1 MGTSLCWSVWSC
13 RRSSSGGIVR
23 SWRPSPKSGMR
34 MSGRISSR
42 RWDREPQK
50 ASCLH
55 DRDSLRANRGASADT
70 KDVRAEGSSPS
81 AQEHKEHQAI
91 FARRRGTRTLHTE
104 ADPGAGDEPGRRE
117 EGNRPRAPGSEAG
130 GRDPRSARR
139 IRPQGPGAQPAD
151 RRGPSELQE
160 RAGPD
165 APWRACAEHEEGSLM
180 AEPMHCY
187 RHPKRETRVSCATC
201 GRPICT
207 ECMVATDVGIKC
219 PEDARLPRG
228 ARAGVMKTNQLL
240 WTIFA
245 GLGVPV
251 AWLLFRLPLTLLL
264 SAAAGYGAGT
274 LINRAGGRN
283 GGPVAI
289 AVSVLATAVPFLV
302 ILAPE
307 FLSGHINPYRL
318 IALVIAA
325 IAAGVA
331 NR

>member
-219 PEDARLPRG
+219 PDDARLPRG
-228 ARAGVMKTNQLL
+228 ARTGVGIALAG
-240 WTIFA
+240 I
-245 GLGVPV
+245 PV
-251 AWLLFRLPLTLLL
+251 AYVLFLLPFTWLI
-264 SAAAGYGAGT
+264 SAAAGYGAGV

-283 GGPVAI
+283 GGPLAI
-289 AVSVLATAVPFLV
+289 VIAVLATAVPFLV
-302 ILAPE
+302 LLAPNLLAGA
-307 FLSGHINPYRL
+307 FNPRPL
-318 IALVIAA
+318 IAMVFAI

-331 NR
+331 NRQV